1 MVTLFNNMLIILR
14 FRVVT
19 NSKRTL
25 FLSIIKVH
33 KYHKINKRYLDHL
46 INLEPEKGLIF
57 VEISRRNE
65 E

>member
-1 MVTLFNNMLIILR
+1 
-14 FRVVT
+14 VT